1 VTRRIGVL
9 ALARVTFDVPFA
21 EQTAAEAF
29 EVLDRLGIDVIG
41 SRRVVYDA
49 DAAAGE
55 AATLAAAGI
64 DRMVVLQLTFSD
76 ATMIDAVADGY
87 AGPITLWAVTEE
99 RTGGR
104 LRLNSFCGIN
114 LAGYAL
120 AMRGRRY
127 SYVLTAPGP
136 ESAGAVAAAL
146 SEGADLSR
154 RTHRVPDPGDLD
166 ADVVARATAVAARL
180 AETRTGVIG
189 DRPDGFS
196 PCDFDSEVLRSLTGV
211 TVERLTLDDLFTQ
224 ARELTPD
231 REQSARER
239 VSSLGGLD
247 EVDQGELSAS
257 LRLYP
262 ALAGIAEE
270 RGLSGLAVRCWPEA
284 FTEYGGAVCG
294 PAGVMNDDLIPTVCE
309 ADVYGNV
316 TALALQWLSGG
327 PVLVADLVD
336 IDAHSDTIVLWHCGK
351 APLSMADP
359 EAVPVAAVHSNR
371 RKPLLSQFPLRP
383 GRVTIARLSQAR
395 GEHSL
400 VVGGAEMLRAPL
412 AFSGT
417 AGVARFDSPA
427 AQVADTI
434 LAEGL
439 EHHYGIAYGDVRAE
453 LHALAALWG
462 IPVVPL

>member
-1 VTRRIGVL
+1 VNRRVGVL
-9 ALARVTFDVPFA
+9 ALARTTFDVPFA

-29 EVLDRLGIDVIG
+29 GVLDGLGIDVVG
-41 SRRVVYDA
+41 SRSVVFDA

-55 AATLAAAGI
+55 ASGLAAAGI
-64 DRMVVLQLTFSD
+64 DRLLVLQLTFSD
-76 ATMIDAVADGY
+76 ATMVEAVADRY
-87 AGPITLWAVTEE
+87 AGPIALWAVTED

-120 AMRGRRY
+120 ASRGRRY
-127 SYVLTAPGP
+127 SYVLARPGP
-136 ESAGAVAAAL
+136 EAGPAVLASLADD
-146 SEGADLSR
+146 ADLTPG
-154 RTHRVPDPGDLD
+154 THVVPDPVVL
-166 ADVVARATAVAARL
+166 APEAVARASGVAARL
-180 AETRTGVIG
+180 AGARTGVIG
-189 DRPDGFS
+189 DRPAGFS
-196 PCDFDSEVLRSLTGV
+196 PCDYDPEVLRELTGV
-211 TVERLTLDDLFTQ
+211 TVERMSLDDLFAP
-224 ARELTPD
+224 ARTVAPD
-231 REQSARER
+231 REAAARRR
-239 VSSLGGLD
+239 VEGLSGLD
-247 EVDQGELSAS
+247 AVDQTELGAS

-262 ALAGIAEE
+262 ALSDLARS

-294 PAGVMNDDLIPTVCE
+294 PAGIMNDDLIPTVCE

-316 TALALQWLSGG
+316 TALALQWLSGA

-336 IDAHSDTIVLWHCGK
+336 IDVASDTIVLWHCGK

-359 EAVPVAAVHSNR
+359 EAVAAATVHSNR
-371 RKPLLSQFPLRP
+371 RKPLLGEFPLKP
-383 GRVTIARLSQAR
+383 GRVTVARLSQAR

-417 AGVARFDSPA
+417 AGVARFDTPA
-427 AQVADTI
+427 AQVADVI
-434 LAEGL
+434 MAEGL

-453 LHALAALWG
+453 LRGLASAWG